1 LISRLIVRTALFL
14 AVMAALLFIPAGTAD
29 WPSAWLFLL
38 GMAAWS
44 AVMGA
49 WLVRHDPGL
58 LAERMAPL
66 HQQGQSRWDKIL
78 IHCAALLWAAWLA
91 FMPLDAVR
99 FGWSHMPAWLQ
110 GLGALALFFMA
121 YLVYLT
127 FRENSFA
134 APVVKIQRERGH
146 KVVTTGPYRYVR
158 HPMYAGAMFF
168 FLGTPLLLG
177 SWYGL
182 ALAPL
187 MMGLLAGRAV
197 MEERLLTAELE
208 GYADYAARVRY
219 RLIPLVW

>member
-1 LISRLIVRTALFL
+1 MVSRLIIRTGLFL
-14 AVMAALLFIPAGTAD
+14 VVMAALLFGAAGTTD
-29 WPSAWLFLL
+29 WPAAWVFLL

-44 AVMGA
+44 SAVGA
-49 WLVRHDPGL
+49 WLVRHDPEL
-58 LAERMAPL
+58 LAERMKPL
-66 HQQGQSRWDKIL
+66 YQQGQKGWDKIL
-78 IHCAALLWAAWLA
+78 IHCAALLWAAWLV

-99 FGWSHMPAWLQ
+99 FGWSHMPTWLQ
-110 GLGALALFFMA
+110 GLGAVSLLLMA
-121 YLVYLT
+121 YIVYLT

-158 HPMYAGAMFF
+158 HPMYAGAMLF

-182 ALAPL
+182 ALAPF
-187 MMGLLAGRAV
+187 MMAMLAVRAV
-197 MEERLLTAELE
+197 MEERMLMAELE

-219 RLIPLVW
+219 RLVPLIW

>member
-1 LISRLIVRTALFL
+1 
-14 AVMAALLFIPAGTAD
+14 MAALLFVPAGTAA
-29 WPSAWLFLL
+29 WPAAWVFLL

-44 AVMGA
+44 SAVGA
-49 WLVRHDPGL
+49 WLVRHDPDL

-66 HQQGQSRWDKIL
+66 YQQGQALWDKIL
-78 IHCAALLWAAWLA
+78 IHCAALLWAAWLV

-99 FGWSHMPAWLQ
+99 FGWSQMPTSLQ
-110 GLGALALFFMA
+110 GLGALFLLLMA

-158 HPMYAGAMFF
+158 HPMYAGAMLF

-182 ALAPL
+182 ALAPF
-187 MMGLLAGRAV
+187 MMAMLAVRAV
-197 MEERLLTAELE
+197 MEERMLIAELE

-219 RLIPLVW
+219 RLIPLIW

>member
-1 LISRLIVRTALFL
+1 VVSRLVIRTGLFL
-14 AVMAALLFIPAGTAD
+14 AVMAALLFGAAGTAN
-29 WPSAWLFLL
+29 WPATWVFLL

-44 AVMGA
+44 SAMSA
-49 WLVRHDPGL
+49 WLLKRDPEL
-58 LAERMAPL
+58 LAERMKPL
-66 HQQGQSRWDKIL
+66 YQQGQKLWDKIL

-99 FGWSHMPAWLQ
+99 FGWSHMPTWVQ
-110 GLGALALFFMA
+110 ILGALSLLLMA
-121 YLVYLT
+121 WLVYLT
-127 FRENSFA
+127 FRENTFA

-146 KVVTTGPYRYVR
+146 RVVTTGPYRYVR
-158 HPMYAGAMFF
+158 HPMYAGAMLF

-187 MMGLLAGRAV
+187 MMGMLAVRAV
-197 MEERLLTAELE
+197 MEERMLTAELE

-219 RLIPLVW
+219 RLIPLIW